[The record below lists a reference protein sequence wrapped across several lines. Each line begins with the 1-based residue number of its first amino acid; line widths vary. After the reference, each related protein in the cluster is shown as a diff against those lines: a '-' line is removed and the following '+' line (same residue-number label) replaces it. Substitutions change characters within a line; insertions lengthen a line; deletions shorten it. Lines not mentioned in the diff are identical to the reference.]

1 MSKTQMAGV
10 EAEGAAPLPAM
21 GVAGSCRALLQMSET
36 SNVCRKLQLMSGGET
51 CASPAGE
58 RSGSPPTPRRPPRTG
73 AGNCGPRQ
81 TQLVN

>member
-1 MSKTQMAGV
+1 MSETQMAGE
-10 EAEGAAPLPAM
+10 EAGGAAPLPAM
-21 GVAGSCRALLQMSET
+21 GAAGNCRALVQMSQT

-58 RSGSPPTPRRPPRTG
+58 PSGSPPTPGRPPRTE
-73 AGNCGPRQ
+73 AGNFGPRQ